1 MVERDEWVGRV
12 NDRIQ
17 DYLLERA
24 NEMGPLGPDV
34 ASFDTFARQFLN
46 GGKRFR
52 ALCAILGYRIQGA
65 PITNDVID
73 LASALEIFHAAAL
86 VHDDIM
92 DNSDTRRGQPAAHRA
107 FESVHTESA
116 WAGDGLS
123 FGVNSALLFGDLL
136 LAYSD
141 ELVNSAVNDAD
152 RDTRLRT
159 RAEFDR
165 MRREVTMGQY
175 LDIVEERAWP
185 HVEPHEALDRSGRV
199 VVYKSAKYSI
209 EAPLVIGALL
219 SGASERD
226 VDSLRAFGLPLG
238 FAFQLRDDLLGVF
251 GDPAV
256 TGKPAGDDI
265 REGKRTVLIAL
276 AMSRVGASEQ
286 RLLNELLGDRNL
298 SSEQVRVVQ
307 NTLESCG
314 AREEVESLISDYVA
328 QAHAAIDSSGFID
341 TTSEA
346 LSELVAG
353 VTNRV
358 A

>member
-1 MVERDEWVGRV
+1 
-12 NDRIQ
+12 
-17 DYLLERA
+17 
-24 NEMGPLGPDV
+24 
-34 ASFDTFARQFLN
+34 
-46 GGKRFR
+46 
-52 ALCAILGYRIQGA
+52 
-65 PITNDVID
+65 
-73 LASALEIFHAAAL
+73 
-86 VHDDIM
+86 
-92 DNSDTRRGQPAAHRA
+92 
-107 FESVHTESA
+107 
-116 WAGDGLS
+116 
-123 FGVNSALLFGDLL
+123 
-136 LAYSD
+136 
-141 ELVNSAVNDAD
+141 
-152 RDTRLRT
+152 
-159 RAEFDR
+159 
-165 MRREVTMGQY
+165 MGQY

-209 EAPLVIGALL
+209 EAPLVIGAVL
-219 SGASERD
+219 SGASEGD

-307 NTLESCG
+307 KTLESCG
-314 AREEVESLISDYVA
+314 AREEVESLISDYVV
-328 QAHAAIDSSGFID
+328 QAHAAIDASGFMHE
-341 TTSEA
+341 TSEA

-358 A
+358 S

>member
-1 MVERDEWVGRV
+1 MEERDEWVSRV
-12 NDRIQ
+12 SERIQ
-17 DYLLERA
+17 DFLGERA
-24 NEMGPLGPDV
+24 DNMGPLGPDV
-34 ASFDTFARQFLN
+34 SPFDTFARQFLT

-52 ALCAILGYRIQGA
+52 ALCTILGFRVSGA
-65 PITNDVID
+65 PVSGNVID
-73 LASALEIFHAAAL
+73 MASALEIFHAAAL

-92 DNSDTRRGQPAAHRA
+92 DNSDTRRGQPSAHRA
-107 FESVHTESA
+107 FASVHSTAS
-116 WAGDGLS
+116 WAGDATT

-141 ELVNSAVNDAD
+141 ELVNSALDDAD
-152 RDTRLRT
+152 RNTRVRT

-185 HVEPHEALDRSGRV
+185 SVASEDALDRAGRV

-209 EAPLVIGALL
+209 EAPLVIGAVLG
-219 SGASERD
+219 GASERD
-226 VDSLRAFGLPLG
+226 VDTLRAFGLPLG
-238 FAFQLRDDLLGVF
+238 FAFQLRDDVLGVF

-276 AMSRVGASEQ
+276 AMSRVSASEQ
-286 RLLNELLGDRNL
+286 RLLNELLGDRDL
-298 SSEQVRVVQ
+298 SADQVQVVQ

-314 AREEVESLISDYVA
+314 ARDEVESLISDYVTQSHGA
-328 QAHAAIDSSGFID
+328 IAASDFDEI
-341 TTSEA
+341 TKTA
-346 LSELVAG
+346 LSNLVAG

-358 A
+358 S

>member
-1 MVERDEWVGRV
+1 VADQDEWVARV
-12 NDRIQ
+12 SERIQ
-17 DYLLERA
+17 DFLSERA
-24 NEMGPLGPDV
+24 SEMGPLGPDV
-34 ASFDTFARQFLN
+34 VPFDTFARQFLN

-52 ALCAILGYRIQGA
+52 ALCTILGFRIHGA
-65 PITNDVID
+65 SVTSNVID
-73 LASALEIFHAAAL
+73 MASALEIFHAAAL

-92 DNSDTRRGQPAAHRA
+92 DNSDTRRGQPSAHRA
-107 FESVHTESA
+107 FESVHSGA
-116 WAGDGLS
+116 SWAGDPAS

-141 ELVNSAVNDAD
+141 ELVNSALDDAD
-152 RDTRLRT
+152 RNTRLRT

-185 HVEPHEALDRSGRV
+185 RVDSTDALDRAGRV

-209 EAPLVIGALL
+209 EAPLLIGAVLG
-219 SGASERD
+219 GASERD
-226 VDSLRAFGLPLG
+226 VDTLRAFGLPLG
-238 FAFQLRDDLLGVF
+238 FAFQLRDDVLGVF

-276 AMSRVGASEQ
+276 AMSRVSASEQ
-286 RLLNELLGDRNL
+286 RLLNELLGDRSL
-298 SSEQVRVVQ
+298 SAEQVRVVQ

-314 AREEVESLISDYVA
+314 ARDEVESLITDYVA
-328 QAHAAIDSSGFID
+328 QAHAAIETSDFDESSQ
-341 TTSEA
+341 TA
-346 LSELVAG
+346 LRDLVAG

-358 A
+358 S

>member
-1 MVERDEWVGRV
+1 MADHDEWVARV
-12 NDRIQ
+12 SERIQ
-17 DYLLERA
+17 DFLSERA
-24 NEMGPLGPDV
+24 SEMGPLGPDV
-34 ASFDTFARQFLN
+34 VPFDAFARQFLN

-52 ALCAILGYRIQGA
+52 ALCTILGFRIHGA
-65 PITNDVID
+65 SVTSNVID
-73 LASALEIFHAAAL
+73 MASALEIFHAAAL

-92 DNSDTRRGQPAAHRA
+92 DNSDTRRGQPSAHRA
-107 FESVHTESA
+107 FESVHSSA
-116 WAGDGLS
+116 SWAGDPAS

-141 ELVNSAVNDAD
+141 ELVNSALDDAD

-159 RAEFDR
+159 RSEFDR

-185 HVEPHEALDRSGRV
+185 RVDSADALDRAGRV

-209 EAPLVIGALL
+209 EAPLLIGAVLG
-219 SGASERD
+219 GASERD
-226 VDSLRAFGLPLG
+226 VDTLRAFGLPLG
-238 FAFQLRDDLLGVF
+238 FAFQLRDDVLGVF

-286 RLLNELLGDRNL
+286 RLLNELLGDRTL
-298 SSEQVRVVQ
+298 SAEQVRVVQ

-314 AREEVESLISDYVA
+314 ARDEVESLITDYVA
-328 QAHAAIDSSGFID
+328 QAHAAIETSDFDESSQ
-341 TTSEA
+341 TA
-346 LSELVAG
+346 LRDLVAG

-358 A
+358 S